1 MKNSI
6 KVYEDPT
13 KFIEVSNEDAEIL
26 TCKQMLNP
34 INFEFTNFIFE
45 HFEDKFFKDDLKKEL
60 FKIGRIFW
68 NKYEKIPSEVQ
79 MNSILNN
86 EKFSDKKSDYLKEYK
101 KIISFKE
108 EDYVD
113 AYVKDI
119 LIKFTKM
126 RKIYFT
132 MLEQFE
138 DIEERGDIGDC
149 LSRFEKIVQLDM
161 MGDLGIEYFSNLE
174 KHCNDLLSI
183 EKRQQFGFEEL
194 DRTTYGGMP
203 TDDTCLFVVMAQ
215 PGLGKSQFMMNIAYN
230 WIMAGKNVLMVSLE
244 MSEDMYSRRMDGL
257 FADINVNKL
266 RENVGML
273 KLKVKQIKSSLPQ
286 TQLRI
291 KEFPTGT
298 CTAAMLKQYLK
309 KLKANGFEPD
319 LICVDYL
326 NIMKPN
332 GSASNIGLY
341 EKGARIAEELR
352 ALSGE
357 LKKPV
362 LTAIQSNRSS
372 TGGGYSGADIDM
384 SNAAESAGIP
394 ATADAMIALYQLEG
408 ERENGVINVKIL
420 KNRLGGYVGNT
431 FKLSVNY
438 DTLKIT
444 NMAFDD
450 DINDTEGVFV
460 NSQDANNDI
469 FENSTTIS
477 NSVTLKNKNGL
488 EEL

>member
-6 KVYEDPT
+6 KVYEDQT
-13 KFIEVSNEDAEIL
+13 KFIEVSNDDAEIL
-26 TCKQMLNP
+26 TCKQLLKP

-45 HFEDKFFKDDLKKEL
+45 HFEEKFFKDDIRKEL
-60 FKIGRIFW
+60 FKIGKIFW
-68 NKYEKIPSEVQ
+68 NKYERIPSEAQ
-79 MNSILNN
+79 IISILNN
-86 EKFSDKKSDYLKEYK
+86 EKFSDKKSDYLKEYNH
-101 KIISFKE
+101 IVSFKE
-108 EDYVD
+108 EEYVD

-161 MGDLGIEYFSNLE
+161 MGDLGTEYFSNLE
-174 KHCNDLLSI
+174 KHCNDLLSV
-183 EKRQQFGFEEL
+183 EARQAFGFDEL

-203 TDDTCLFVVMAQ
+203 ASDTCLFVVMAQ
-215 PGLGKSQFMMNIAYN
+215 PGLGKSQIMMNIAYN
-230 WIMAGKNVLMVSLE
+230 WIMSGKNVLMVSLE
-244 MSEDMYSRRMDGL
+244 MSEDMYSRRMDSL

-273 KLKVKQIKSSLPQ
+273 KLKVKQVKSSLPQ

-298 CTAAMLKQYLK
+298 CTTAMLKQFLK

-332 GSASNIGLY
+332 GSNGSMGLY

-357 LKKPV
+357 LKKPI

-394 ATADAMIALYQLEG
+394 ATADAMVALYQLEG
-408 ERENGVINVKIL
+408 EREQGVINVKIL

-438 DTLKIT
+438 DTLKIS
-444 NMAFDD
+444 NLALDD
-450 DINDTEGVFV
+450 DINDTEGVFT
-460 NSQDANNDI
+460 NSQDANDDI
-469 FENSTTIS
+469 FSKSSTLNNTI
-477 NSVTLKNKNGL
+477 NIQHNKGL
-488 EEL
+488 EDL